1 MKTYPKPLSPVFFF
15 FSLWI
20 EHFEIF
26 WLVVSS
32 TPMSRNVRV
41 SVFRKEPVLW
51 LIYILLK
58 KELVTSYRLI
68 NGAIYRSPNAISHF
82 SVELLIYIIII
93 INYYIITYFKRYRE
107 ITVFQNLNHCGL
119 QQ

>member
-1 MKTYPKPLSPVFFF
+1 
-15 FSLWI
+15 
-20 EHFEIF
+20 
-26 WLVVSS
+26 
-32 TPMSRNVRV
+32 MSRNVRV